1 MQVCTSLQTDNHVSA
16 PSLSFFTGRM
26 PFLPPNRQ
34 RQSTGSRKC
43 WRNVHVVLLLTRP
56 RALRRSMIL
65 SKRSRDDD
73 ARAGFTKWPFMT
85 TQSWAENPRG
95 RWKLFVILDSDE
107 PQAGSLHEWSLLLHG
122 TRKSPY
128 VEQKVSIRV
137 SVPDKGKSPQARAWV
152 PNRLCRLWIR
162 ETHDCI
168 AGQVRPGSGPRAAMA
183 TVAS

>member
-1 MQVCTSLQTDNHVSA
+1 MLNAALV
-16 PSLSFFTGRM
+16 G
-26 PFLPPNRQ
+26 
-34 RQSTGSRKC
+34 G
-43 WRNVHVVLLLTRP
+43 
-56 RALRRSMIL
+56 LRRSMIL

-137 SVPDKGKSPQARAWV
+137 SVPDKGKSPQARA
-152 PNRLCRLWIR
+152 
-162 ETHDCI
+162 
-168 AGQVRPGSGPRAAMA
+168 
-183 TVAS
+183 